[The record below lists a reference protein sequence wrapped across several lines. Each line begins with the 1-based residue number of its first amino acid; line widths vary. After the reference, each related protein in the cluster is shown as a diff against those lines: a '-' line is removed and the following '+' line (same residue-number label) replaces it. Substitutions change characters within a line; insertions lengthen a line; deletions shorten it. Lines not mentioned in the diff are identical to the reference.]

1 MSKIPLGT
9 AFLRNL
15 VEGLNLGGRAIRR
28 CVIDVIVDKPVKLYL
43 EEFAN
48 ADQLESLLGEL
59 PNLDPE
65 ILWTDRIEVTNGD
78 GGSIKLVQMK
88 VPDQE
93 ARVMCKALLQRL
105 QTADPKTKEQILDLI
120 FEEKETSSP

>member
-1 MSKIPLGT
+1 MSQIPLGT

-28 CVIDVIVDKPVKLYL
+28 CVIDVSIDKPVKLFV

-48 ADQLESLLGEL
+48 AGQLEGLLGEL
-59 PNLDPE
+59 PKIDPE
-65 ILWTDRIEVTNGD
+65 IIWTDRVEVTNNGD
-78 GGSIKLVQMK
+78 NTINLVHMK

-93 ARVMCKALLQRL
+93 ARVMCKALLQTL
-105 QTADPKTKEQILDLI
+105 KTANEAKKEQILDLI
-120 FEEKETSSP
+120 FEEKETSS

>member
-28 CVIDVIVDKPVKLYL
+28 CVIDVAIDKPVKLYV

-48 ADQLESLLGEL
+48 VGQLESLLGEL
-59 PNLDPE
+59 PNIDPE
-65 ILWTDRIEVTNGD
+65 VMWTDRVEVTSGD
-78 GGSIKLVQMK
+78 GGTINLVQMK
-88 VPDQE
+88 LPDHE
-93 ARVMCKALLQRL
+93 SRVMVKALLNRL
-105 QTADPKTKEQILDLI
+105 KTADAETREKILDLI
-120 FEEKETSSP
+120 FDEKETS